1 MAQQRESETP
11 ISISGYQ
18 YYIQQTNQTMWCNL
32 FDWFGSLQA
41 ARTLKK
47 SNLVIL
53 CRSIKKWDLTFAGS
67 NILWNMVICSSMI
80 RVLVRVRR
88 PFYACPQNTRTKCSC
103 ASEELFYAIYI
114 FRLSGYDQ
122 ELIEH
127 ILCLS
132 TNEVFSKWSGISL
145 RSQFDS
151 ALREPRTNRG
161 PTHGWNLPFYILYSH
176 NVHAHNKCP
185 SIIIPYNAGIDFSR
199 QNLTSVDVR
208 FWRLK
213 SIPAL

>member
-41 ARTLKK
+41 DRTLKK

-53 CRSIKKWDLTFAGS
+53 CRSIKNWDLTFAGS
-67 NILWNMVICSSMI
+67 DILWNMVICLSMI

-114 FRLSGYDQ
+114 FRLSGLWLRTFWTHLVLVD
-122 ELIEH
+122 
-127 ILCLS
+127 
-132 TNEVFSKWSGISL
+132 KWSVCKVVGDFPEISI
-145 RSQFDS
+145 
-151 ALREPRTNRG
+151 
-161 PTHGWNLPFYILYSH
+161 W
-176 NVHAHNKCP
+176 
-185 SIIIPYNAGIDFSR
+185 
-199 QNLTSVDVR
+199 
-208 FWRLK
+208 
-213 SIPAL
+213 